1 MPTKWEYTKDYLNTK
16 IFARFS
22 PAVSIPDQ
30 NQRRIYPGIKDA
42 VVKGN
47 NPLLLGFL
55 GQEDFIGFLV
65 GVGSFLLHLK
75 MRIYDFF
82 RDLELAQCLGTSKH

>member
-30 NQRRIYPGIKDA
+30 DQRRISVLIYLSLLILLE
-42 VVKGN
+42 VV
-47 NPLLLGFL
+47 FL
-55 GQEDFIGFLV
+55 
-65 GVGSFLLHLK
+65 
-75 MRIYDFF
+75 
-82 RDLELAQCLGTSKH
+82 A

>member
-30 NQRRIYPGIKDA
+30 DQRRIYPGALQKCASDHPGLPSDCRVRLQTGQTGPRQCRFHLVSA
-42 VVKGN
+42 VRAFARLAENV
-47 NPLLLGFL
+47 
-55 GQEDFIGFLV
+55 DYLV
-65 GVGSFLLHLK
+65 AFGH
-75 MRIYDFF
+75 Y
-82 RDLELAQCLGTSKH
+82 

>member
-30 NQRRIYPGIKDA
+30 DLRRISVPPYMAWYTNASSSVASMVAKVTKRYI
-42 VVKGN
+42 
-47 NPLLLGFL
+47 
-55 GQEDFIGFLV
+55 
-65 GVGSFLLHLK
+65 FLLRK
-75 MRIYDFF
+75 
-82 RDLELAQCLGTSKH
+82 